1 MTTVSPPW
9 VPSRISSSSARWAMI
24 ARPRPSPG
32 LVRLGRTPGPRPDTL
47 SRSQA
52 SSAEPSPRT
61 AAARPPPPSPPLP
74 WGKMDPLEKPPTEPV
89 DYAAISAT
97 YSALLGTLVLAAR
110 DRGEDLGPAEFIP
123 LGIAAFAL
131 TKVVSREKIET
142 WMRRPFVDED
152 ATTGR
157 RPKGRRL
164 RYAVGEL
171 LTCTRCL
178 GAWSALGLTALRVS
192 RPRESKVVTTALAT
206 SAVNDFIFAAFAWLC
221 AGSDTTERAAE
232 PPQSPAAATS
242 SGLRPARS
250 G

>member
-1 MTTVSPPW
+1 
-9 VPSRISSSSARWAMI
+9 
-24 ARPRPSPG
+24 
-32 LVRLGRTPGPRPDTL
+32 
-47 SRSQA
+47 
-52 SSAEPSPRT
+52 
-61 AAARPPPPSPPLP
+61 
-74 WGKMDPLEKPPTEPV
+74 MDPVERTPTEPV

-97 YSALLGTLVLAAR
+97 YGALLATLVLAAR
-110 DRGEDLGPAEFIP
+110 DHHEDLRPAEFVP

-131 TKVVSREKIET
+131 TKVVSREKVET
-142 WMRRPFVDED
+142 WVRRPFVEEETPGE
-152 ATTGR
+152 A

-206 SAVNDFIFAAFAWLC
+206 SAVNDFLFAAFAWVC
-221 AGSDTTERAAE
+221 AASNAADGRL
-232 PPQSPAAATS
+232 QSPAAATS
-242 SGLRPARS
+242 SSRFARN